1 MENKK
6 VTSEMLEKARTAADA
21 EELALIAK
29 EYGMELTKEQAQEL
43 YGRLH
48 PPVGELADEELDSV
62 AGGGCG
68 GSEAEDPSSDFD
80 VTTLFI

>member
-1 MENKK
+1 
-6 VTSEMLEKARTAADA
+6 
-21 EELALIAK
+21 
-29 EYGMELTKEQAQEL
+29 MELTKEQAEA
-43 YGRLH
+43 YYNRLH
-48 PPVGELADEELDSV
+48 RPVRELADEELDSV

>member
-6 VTSEMLEKARTAADA
+6 ITPEMLEKAKTAAGA

-29 EYGMELTKEQAQEL
+29 EYGMEFTKEQAEA
-43 YGRLH
+43 YYNRLH
-48 PPVGELADEELDSV
+48 PPVRELADEELDSV